1 MRERLFLYGKVGC
14 SDGVDPMT
22 ASRFT
27 RVIAAHQEVFV
38 DTAIAS

>member
-1 MRERLFLYGKVGC
+1 MRERLFHCGKVVC

-27 RVIAAHQEVFV
+27 RVIAAYEEVFV